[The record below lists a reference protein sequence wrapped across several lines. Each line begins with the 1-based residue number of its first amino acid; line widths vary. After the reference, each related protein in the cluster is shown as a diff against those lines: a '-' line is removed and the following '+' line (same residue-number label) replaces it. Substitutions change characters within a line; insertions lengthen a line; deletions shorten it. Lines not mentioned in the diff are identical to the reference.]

1 MSHFIRKILLRNLC
15 NTLGDFTTTIFTS
28 VRLLPHNFPGV
39 KRTRLFIPDIIQ
51 YTKGSVLWCS
61 FIPMCNKKVLR
72 RDFHTTKPFCCA
84 FYKESVFCFL
94 RFQSGI
100 SFAAW

>member
-39 KRTRLFIPDIIQ
+39 KRDVPFYPGYNPIYERQRLLVHF
-51 YTKGSVLWCS
+51 
-61 FIPMCNKKVLR
+61 
-72 RDFHTTKPFCCA
+72 
-84 FYKESVFCFL
+84 
-94 RFQSGI
+94 
-100 SFAAW
+100 